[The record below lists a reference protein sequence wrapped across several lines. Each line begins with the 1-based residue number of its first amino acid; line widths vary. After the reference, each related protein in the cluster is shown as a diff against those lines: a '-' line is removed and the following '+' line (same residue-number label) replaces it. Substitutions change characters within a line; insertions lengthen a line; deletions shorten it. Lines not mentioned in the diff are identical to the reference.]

1 MNGRIFIAP
10 VGAVDDENR
19 WLEIGMLT
27 EDGIA
32 LAEQDEV
39 DVLSWG
45 QLEPIRTDRPGMPA
59 SSPDPV
65 DPLDLID
72 RAVAGLCPCG
82 AAPSEQ
88 FYPYCSYD
96 CKPNHIGGDSDTSP
110 AGQPLATPMR
120 WRPDLVTAADERE
133 MTPFTHRAMNAGL
146 GHQVWL
152 YPDGERVQL
161 RVDDGYRFIGA
172 DLPLAVY
179 QDAEQAPERARK
191 WQALRR
197 QLLNEDDL
205 VHTGAA
211 HAELLALAARAGGS
225 APARRAGRRVDLPDL
240 RRLPQWLDRCDPPRL
255 DGVSRAARGRGAG
268 RAGRL
273 ATRAAAAPGTQHRTA
288 AGPARA
294 SAYRPAAF
302 PLNNAALLRSAM
314 FAGNPQKNICT
325 NR

>member
-59 SSPDPV
+59 SSRDPV

-82 AAPSEQ
+82 TAPSEQ

-211 HAELLALAARAGGS
+211 HAELLALAAALAAQRQHAEQVAESISLIFDGS
-225 APARRAGRRVDLPDL
+225 RSGLIAAIRRASTA
-240 RRLPQWLDRCDPPRL
+240 
-255 DGVSRAARGRGAG
+255 SRALREAAE
-268 RAGRL
+268 RAEQVDWQ
-273 ATRAAAAPGTQHRTA
+273 RALQQRRERNTGPQRAP
-288 AGPARA
+288 RA
-294 SAYRPAAF
+294 PRRIDPR
-302 PLNNAALLRSAM
+302 RS
-314 FAGNPQKNICT
+314 
-325 NR
+325 R